1 MAARRRNPALEE
13 WDVPEPW
20 DFPEPRSLEERIKKA
35 VGEFAPEADLD
46 AMILMLTLVRV
57 LKSMERDV
65 ETNVH
70 RPSGTTWAAFRVLF
84 TLRHA
89 GPLMPMELAGLFSVS
104 KASISSVLDTLE
116 RGGLITRE
124 ASSDDGRSVY
134 ATLTDRG
141 AEAAAEL
148 FWRQNL
154 REIEWFRVLTPR
166 ERKTL
171 MRLLGKLMAN
181 RPPAPARLPDRLPQL
196 TPAPKRS

>member
-1 MAARRRNPALEE
+1 MAARRRNVPLEE
-13 WDVPEPW
+13 W

-46 AMILMLTLVRV
+46 AMILMLNLVRV
-57 LKSMERDV
+57 LKSMEQDV

-141 AEAAAEL
+141 AQAAAEL
-148 FWRQNL
+148 FRRQNL
-154 REIEWFRVLTPR
+154 REIEWSRILTPR

-171 MRLLGKLMAN
+171 LRLLGKLMAS
-181 RPPAPARLPDRLPQL
+181 RPPAPARLPERLPQL
-196 TPAPKRS
+196 TPAPKGS